1 MRQLKEK
8 TSTQCIY
15 PHPSIAPQFQVGSS
29 ILDHVIMQQKNDTGS
44 FPILVLFE
52 LSHFLCM
59 VLQLFIFNGNNK
71 KLQRRSLTVISRR
84 VINILTSQEY
94 MSRAP
99 AVKVL
104 QKILKEGTFI
114 RFIRMFPTRVQ
125 KVTHFTVIQFLVKH
139 QAPSDSFHQ
148 KINISW
154 MTGGKV

>member
-1 MRQLKEK
+1 MRQLKEE
-8 TSTQCIY
+8 TSTQFTYIL
-15 PHPSIAPQFQVGSS
+15 HPSIASQIQVGSLT
-29 ILDHVIMQQKNDTGS
+29 LDHVIMEQKNDTGS
-44 FPILVLFE
+44 CTSLVLFE
-52 LSHFLCM
+52 LSRFLCM
-59 VLQLFIFNGNNK
+59 GLQLFMFNGNNK

-104 QKILKEGTFI
+104 QKILKEGI
-114 RFIRMFPTRVQ
+114 FIRMFLTRAQ
-125 KVTHFTVIQFLVKH
+125 KVTHFTVIQFSVKH
-139 QAPSDSFHQ
+139 QAPSDSFHP